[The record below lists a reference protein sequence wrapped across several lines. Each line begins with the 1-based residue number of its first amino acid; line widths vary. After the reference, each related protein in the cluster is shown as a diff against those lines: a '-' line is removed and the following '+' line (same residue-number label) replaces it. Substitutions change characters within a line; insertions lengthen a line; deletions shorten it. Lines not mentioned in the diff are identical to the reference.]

1 MFVSLVDYKKS
12 GKSSKPTRVNET
24 ETGECAVVFDP
35 ICPVLSSCESV
46 SVNKDFKFLEFIRFR
61 SLEARRGR
69 NYDCK

>member
-35 ICPVLSSCESV
+35 ICLVLSSCESV
-46 SVNKDFKFLEFIRFR
+46 SVNKDFKFL
-61 SLEARRGR
+61 
-69 NYDCK
+69 